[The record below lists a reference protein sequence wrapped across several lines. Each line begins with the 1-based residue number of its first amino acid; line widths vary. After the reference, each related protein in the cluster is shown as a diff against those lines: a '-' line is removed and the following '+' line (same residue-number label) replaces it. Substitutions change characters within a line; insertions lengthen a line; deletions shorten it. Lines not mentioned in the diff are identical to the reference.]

1 MMFPQLHSMD
11 KDLDMKNKK
20 QETKAGSR
28 PTANASIDP
37 ERGYAITE
45 EKQRIKDLME
55 K

>member
-1 MMFPQLHSMD
+1 MD
-11 KDLDMKNKK
+11 NDLDMKNRK

-28 PTANASIDP
+28 STANASIDP

-45 EKQRIKDLME
+45 EKKKIKDLME